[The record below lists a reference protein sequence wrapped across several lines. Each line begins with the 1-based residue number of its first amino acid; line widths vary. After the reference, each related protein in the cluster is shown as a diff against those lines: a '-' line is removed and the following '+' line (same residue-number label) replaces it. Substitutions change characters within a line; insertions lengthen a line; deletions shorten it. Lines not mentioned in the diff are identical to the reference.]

1 VNSAPTTPTN
11 EIAQM
16 TPRLLPW
23 LVLASS
29 LTAISVQAKSMTD
42 YDVLVG
48 AYTAGASEGIYRYG
62 FNTQTGQLEAKPRQ
76 VIKSENPSWLTLSK
90 DQHHLFAVNEN
101 GPGQTDVV
109 GKVSSFAIDPKTHAV
124 SFINQIDSKGEEP
137 THSNLSLDGRFLF
150 VANYAVHPDPGG
162 SLAVVPVGKDGK
174 LSPVAQTATHE
185 ASKVNPERQASS
197 HVHSAVP
204 TPDGKYLIA
213 MDLGADKM
221 FVFNYDGKKTQ
232 PLTPAKTP
240 SVDLPPGS
248 GPRHLLFSKDG
259 KHAWLT
265 MEMSA
270 QVAVFDYHDGAF
282 KRTALVDLAN
292 KDGQQY
298 RAAGGLHTSQDGKFL
313 YVANRGEANELVV
326 FSINSSN
333 GQLKE
338 VQRRSVEGKEP
349 REFSFDPSGHFML
362 IANQKSNQIVTVRV
376 DPKTG
381 LLGETVQKVDFD
393 SPSDFRFLTGK

>member
-1 VNSAPTTPTN
+1 
-11 EIAQM
+11 M

-29 LTAISVQAKSMTD
+29 LTALSAQAKTMTD

-62 FNTQTGQLEAKPRQ
+62 FNTQSGQLDASPRQ

-90 DQHHLFAVNEN
+90 DQRHLFAVNEN

-109 GKVSSFAIDPKTHAV
+109 GKVSSFSIDPKTHAV

-137 THSNLSLDGRFLF
+137 THSNLSADGRFLF

-174 LSPVAQTATHE
+174 LAPVVQTATHP

-197 HVHSAVP
+197 HVHAAVP
-204 TPDGKYLIA
+204 TPDGKYLVA
-213 MDLGADKM
+213 MDLGADKL
-221 FVFNYDGKKTQ
+221 FVFNYDPQQAQ
-232 PLTPAKTP
+232 PLKPAKMP
-240 SVDLPPGS
+240 AVELPPGS

-265 MEMSA
+265 TEMSA
-270 QVAVFDYHDGAF
+270 QVAVFDYHDGVF
-282 KRTALVDLAN
+282 KRTQLVDLA
-292 KDGQQY
+292 KQDGQQY
-298 RAAGGLHTSQDGKFL
+298 RAAGGLHTSPDGRFL
-313 YVANRGEANELVV
+313 YVANRGEVNELLV
-326 FSINSSN
+326 FSIDAKN

-338 VQRRSVEGKEP
+338 IQRRSVEGKEP
-349 REFSFDPSGHFML
+349 REFAFDPSGHFVL
-362 IANQKSNQIVTVRV
+362 IANQKSNQIVTVRF
-376 DPKTG
+376 DAQTG
-381 LLGETVQKVDFD
+381 LLGETVQKIDFD
-393 SPSDFRFLTGK
+393 SPSDFRFLTR

>member
-1 VNSAPTTPTN
+1 
-11 EIAQM
+11 M

-29 LTAISVQAKSMTD
+29 LTALSVQAKSMTD

-48 AYTAGASEGIYRYG
+48 AYTAGKSEGIYRYG
-62 FNTQTGQLEAKPRQ
+62 FNTQTGQLDATPRQ

-90 DQHHLFAVNEN
+90 DQRHLFAVNEN

-137 THSNLSLDGRFLF
+137 THSNLSKDGRFLF

-162 SLAVVPVGKDGK
+162 SLAVVPVGKDGR
-174 LSPVAQTATHE
+174 LSPVVQTATHE

-197 HVHSAVP
+197 HVHAAVP
-204 TPDGKYLIA
+204 TPDDKYLVA

-221 FVFNYDGKKTQ
+221 FVFSYDHNQAQ
-232 PLTPAKTP
+232 PLKPAKTP
-240 SVDLPPGS
+240 AVDLPPGS

-298 RAAGGLHTSQDGKFL
+298 RAAGGLHTSPDGKFL
-313 YVANRGEANELVV
+313 YVANRGEVNELLV
-326 FSINSSN
+326 FSINPSN

-338 VQRRSVEGKEP
+338 IQRRSVEGKEP
-349 REFSFDPSGHFML
+349 REFSFDPSGHFVL

-381 LLGETVQKVDFD
+381 VLGDTVQKVDFD
-393 SPSDFRFLTGK
+393 SPSDFRFLKP

>member
-1 VNSAPTTPTN
+1 
-11 EIAQM
+11 M

-124 SFINQIDSKGEEP
+124 SFINQIASKGEEP

-298 RAAGGLHTSQDGKFL
+298 RAAGGLHTSPDGKFL

-326 FSINSSN
+326 FSIDSSN

-349 REFSFDPSGHFML
+349 REFSFDPSGHFVL

>member
-1 VNSAPTTPTN
+1 
-11 EIAQM
+11 M
-16 TPRLLPW
+16 TPRILPW
-23 LVLASS
+23 LALASS
-29 LTAISVQAKSMTD
+29 LTVFSAQAKSMTD

-62 FNTQTGQLEAKPRQ
+62 FNTQTGQFEAKPRQ
-76 VIKSENPSWLTLSK
+76 VITSENPSWLTLSK

-137 THSNLSLDGRFLF
+137 THSNLSADGRFLF

-162 SLAVVPVGKDGK
+162 SLAVVPVGKDGR
-174 LSPVAQTATHE
+174 LSPVVQTATHA

-204 TPDGKYLIA
+204 SPDGKYLIA
-213 MDLGADKM
+213 MDLGADKI
-221 FVFNYDGKKTQ
+221 FVFNYDGKQTQ
-232 PLTPAKTP
+232 PLKPAKTP

-265 MEMSA
+265 LEMSG
-270 QVAVFDYHDGAF
+270 QVAAFDYHDGVF
-282 KRTALVDLAN
+282 KRTQLVDLAN

-298 RAAGGLHTSQDGKFL
+298 RAAGGLHTSPDGKFL
-313 YVANRGEANELVV
+313 YVANRGDANELLV
-326 FSINSSN
+326 FSVNAGN

-349 REFSFDPSGHFML
+349 REFAFDPSGHFVL

-381 LLGETVQKVDFD
+381 VLGDTVQKVDFD
-393 SPSDFRFLTGK
+393 SPSDFRFLSH

>member
-1 VNSAPTTPTN
+1 
-11 EIAQM
+11 M
-16 TPRLLPW
+16 TPRFLPW

-29 LTAISVQAKSMTD
+29 LTAISAQAKPMTD

-90 DQHHLFAVNEN
+90 DQRHLFVVNEN
-101 GPGQTDVV
+101 GPGQTEVV
-109 GKVSSFAIDPKTHAV
+109 GKVSSFAIDSKTHAV

-162 SLAVVPVGKDGK
+162 SLAVVPVGKDGT
-174 LSPVAQTATHE
+174 LSDVAQTATHE

-213 MDLGADKM
+213 MDLGADKL
-221 FVFNYDGKKTQ
+221 FVFNYDGQNAQ
-232 PLTPAKTP
+232 PLQPAKTP
-240 SVDLPPGS
+240 SIDLPPGS

-270 QVAVFDYHDGAF
+270 QVAVFDYHDGVF
-282 KRTALVDLAN
+282 KRTQRVDLAN
-292 KDGQQY
+292 KEGQQY
-298 RAAGGLHTSQDGKFL
+298 RAGGGLHTSPDGKFL

-326 FSINSSN
+326 FSIASANA
-333 GQLKE
+333 QLKE

-349 REFSFDPSGHFML
+349 REFNFDPSGHFVL

-381 LLGETVQKVDFD
+381 LLGDTVQKVDFD
-393 SPSDFRFLTGK
+393 SPSDFRFLK

>member
-1 VNSAPTTPTN
+1 
-11 EIAQM
+11 M

-76 VIKSENPSWLTLSK
+76 VIKSENPSWLTLSR

-221 FVFNYDGKKTQ
+221 FVFNYDGKKNQ

-298 RAAGGLHTSQDGKFL
+298 RAAGGLHTSPDGKFL

-326 FSINSSN
+326 FSIDSSN

-349 REFSFDPSGHFML
+349 REFSFDPSGHFVL

>member
-1 VNSAPTTPTN
+1 
-11 EIAQM
+11 M

-298 RAAGGLHTSQDGKFL
+298 RAAGGLHTSPDGKFL

-326 FSINSSN
+326 FSIDSSN

-349 REFSFDPSGHFML
+349 REFSFDPSGHFVL

>member
-1 VNSAPTTPTN
+1 
-11 EIAQM
+11 M

-221 FVFNYDGKKTQ
+221 FVFNYDAKKNQ

-240 SVDLPPGS
+240 AVDLPPGS

-298 RAAGGLHTSQDGKFL
+298 RAAGGLHTSPDGKFL

-349 REFSFDPSGHFML
+349 REFSFDPSGHFVL
-362 IANQKSNQIVTVRV
+362 IANQKSNQIVIVRV

>member
-1 VNSAPTTPTN
+1 
-11 EIAQM
+11 M

-29 LTAISVQAKSMTD
+29 LSVLSVQAQSMTD

-62 FNTQTGQLEAKPRQ
+62 FNTQTGQLEAQPRQ

-90 DQHHLFAVNEN
+90 DQRHLFAVNEN

-124 SFINQIDSKGEEP
+124 SFINQVESQGEEP
-137 THSNLSLDGRFLF
+137 THSNLSPDGRFLF

-174 LSPVAQTATHE
+174 LAAVVQTATHE

-197 HVHSAVP
+197 HVHAAVP

-232 PLTPAKTP
+232 PLTPAKVP

-259 KHAWLT
+259 KHAWLA

-292 KDGQQY
+292 KEGQQY
-298 RAAGGLHTSQDGKFL
+298 RAAGGLHTSPDGKFL
-313 YVANRGEANELVV
+313 YVANRGEVNELLV
-326 FSINSSN
+326 FSINLSN

-338 VQRRSVEGKEP
+338 IQRRSVEGKEP
-349 REFSFDPSGHFML
+349 REFSFDPSGHFLL

-381 LLGETVQKVDFD
+381 LLGDTVQKIDFD
-393 SPSDFRFLTGK
+393 SPSDFRFLTR

>member
-1 VNSAPTTPTN
+1 
-11 EIAQM
+11 M

-29 LTAISVQAKSMTD
+29 LTALSVQAKPMTD

-48 AYTAGASEGIYRYG
+48 AYTAGKSEGIYRYG
-62 FNTQTGQLEAKPRQ
+62 FNTQTGQLEATPRQ

-90 DQHHLFAVNEN
+90 DQRHLFAVNEN

-137 THSNLSLDGRFLF
+137 THSNLSQDGRFLF

-174 LSPVAQTATHE
+174 LSPVVQTATHE

-197 HVHSAVP
+197 HVHAAVP
-204 TPDGKYLIA
+204 TPDGKYLVA

-221 FVFNYDGKKTQ
+221 FVFSYDHNQTQ
-232 PLTPAKTP
+232 PLKPAKTP
-240 SVDLPPGS
+240 AVDLPPGS

-270 QVAVFDYHDGAF
+270 QVAVFDYKDGAF
-282 KRTALVDLAN
+282 KRTQLVDLAN
-292 KDGQQY
+292 KEGQQY
-298 RAAGGLHTSQDGKFL
+298 RAAGGLHTSPDGKFL
-313 YVANRGEANELVV
+313 YVANRGEVNELLV
-326 FSINSSN
+326 FSINGN

-338 VQRRSVEGKEP
+338 IQRRSVEGKEP
-349 REFSFDPSGHFML
+349 REFAFDPSGHFML

-381 LLGETVQKVDFD
+381 LLGETVQKIDFD
-393 SPSDFRFLTGK
+393 SPSDFRFLTAK

>member
-1 VNSAPTTPTN
+1 
-11 EIAQM
+11 M

-76 VIKSENPSWLTLSK
+76 VIKSENPSWLTLSR

-298 RAAGGLHTSQDGKFL
+298 RAAGGLHTSPDGKFL

-326 FSINSSN
+326 FSIDSSN

-349 REFSFDPSGHFML
+349 REFSFDPSGHFVL

>member
-1 VNSAPTTPTN
+1 
-11 EIAQM
+11 M
-16 TPRLLPW
+16 TLRLLPW

-29 LTAISVQAKSMTD
+29 LTALSVQAKSMTD

-48 AYTAGASEGIYRYG
+48 AYTAGKSEGIYRYG
-62 FNTQTGQLEAKPRQ
+62 FNTQTGQLDATPRQ

-90 DQHHLFAVNEN
+90 DQRHLFAVNEN

-109 GKVSSFAIDPKTHAV
+109 GKVSSFAIDPKTHTV
-124 SFINQIDSKGEEP
+124 SFINQIESKGEEP
-137 THSNLSLDGRFLF
+137 THSNLSKDGRFLF

-162 SLAVVPVGKDGK
+162 SLAVVPVAKDGK
-174 LSPVAQTATHE
+174 LSPVVQTATHE

-197 HVHSAVP
+197 HVHAAVP
-204 TPDGKYLIA
+204 TPDDKYLVA

-221 FVFNYDGKKTQ
+221 FVFSYDHNQAQ
-232 PLTPAKTP
+232 PLKPAKTP
-240 SVDLPPGS
+240 AVDLPPGS

-270 QVAVFDYHDGAF
+270 QVAVFDYRDGEF
-282 KRTALVDLAN
+282 KRTQLVDLAN
-292 KDGQQY
+292 KEGQQY
-298 RAAGGLHTSQDGKFL
+298 RAAGGLHTSPDGKFL
-313 YVANRGEANELVV
+313 YVANRGEVNELLV
-326 FSINSSN
+326 FSINGN

-338 VQRRSVEGKEP
+338 IQRRSVEGKEP

-362 IANQKSNQIVTVRV
+362 IANQKSNQIVTLRV

-381 LLGETVQKVDFD
+381 LLGETVQKIGFD
-393 SPSDFRFLTGK
+393 SPSDFRFLTAK

>member
-1 VNSAPTTPTN
+1 
-11 EIAQM
+11 M

-29 LTAISVQAKSMTD
+29 LTALSVQAKSMTD

-48 AYTAGASEGIYRYG
+48 AYTAGKSEGIYRYG
-62 FNTQTGQLEAKPRQ
+62 FNTQTGQLDATPRQ

-90 DQHHLFAVNEN
+90 DQRHLFAVNEN

-137 THSNLSLDGRFLF
+137 THSNLSKDGRFLF

-162 SLAVVPVGKDGK
+162 SLAVVPVGKDGR
-174 LSPVAQTATHE
+174 LSPVVQTATHE

-197 HVHSAVP
+197 HVHAAVP
-204 TPDGKYLIA
+204 TPDDKYLVA

-221 FVFNYDGKKTQ
+221 FVFSYDHNQAQ
-232 PLTPAKTP
+232 PLKPAKIP
-240 SVDLPPGS
+240 AVDLPPGS

-270 QVAVFDYHDGAF
+270 QVAVFDYRDGEF
-282 KRTALVDLAN
+282 KRTQLVELAN
-292 KDGQQY
+292 KEGQQN
-298 RAAGGLHTSQDGKFL
+298 RAAGGLHTSPDGKFL
-313 YVANRGEANELVV
+313 YVANRGEVNELLV
-326 FSINSSN
+326 FSINGN

-338 VQRRSVEGKEP
+338 IQRRSVEGKEP
-349 REFSFDPSGHFML
+349 REFSFDPSGHFLL

-381 LLGETVQKVDFD
+381 LLGETVQKIDFD
-393 SPSDFRFLTGK
+393 SPSDFRFLTAK

>member
-1 VNSAPTTPTN
+1 
-11 EIAQM
+11 M
-16 TPRLLPW
+16 TPRFVPW

-29 LTAISVQAKSMTD
+29 LTALSVQAKSMTD

-62 FNTQTGQLEAKPRQ
+62 FNTQTGQLDAKPRQ

-90 DQHHLFAVNEN
+90 DQRHLFAVNEN

-124 SFINQIDSKGEEP
+124 SFINQIESKGEEP

-174 LSPVAQTATHE
+174 LSAVAQTATHE

-232 PLTPAKTP
+232 PLTPAKAP

-270 QVAVFDYHDGAF
+270 QVAVFDYHDGVF

-298 RAAGGLHTSQDGKFL
+298 RAAGGLHTSPDGKFL
-313 YVANRGEANELVV
+313 YVANRGDVNELLV
-326 FSINSSN
+326 FSINAGN

-338 VQRRSVEGKEP
+338 IQRRSVEGKEP
-349 REFSFDPSGHFML
+349 REFAFDPSGHFLL